1 MDARGADTPDA
12 GETGGQA
19 GGGQYAPA
27 RQVRR
32 DERGGVSAMDEAQF
46 QMTLSK
52 EVFKIIARDVG
63 SADSRFRKTPNAL
76 EEFDVEYLTNEE
88 AELLLA
94 LEGEKSLSR
103 ISQELGWSPLNV
115 ARVVFGLM
123 TMDLVDR
130 LDDDEV

>member
-1 MDARGADTPDA
+1 
-12 GETGGQA
+12 
-19 GGGQYAPA
+19 
-27 RQVRR
+27 
-32 DERGGVSAMDEAQF
+32 MDEAQF
-46 QMTLSK
+46 QKTLR
-52 EVFKIIARDVG
+52 EAVFKIIARDVG
-63 SADSRFRKTPNAL
+63 GPESLFRKTPHAL

-94 LEGEKSLSR
+94 LEGEKSLTR

-130 LDDDEV
+130 LNEDEV

>member
-1 MDARGADTPDA
+1 
-12 GETGGQA
+12 
-19 GGGQYAPA
+19 
-27 RQVRR
+27 
-32 DERGGVSAMDEAQF
+32 MDEAQF